1 MKCWSR
7 EYFRE
12 QLYTKLDILNELR
25 DETVP
30 KFQCHI
36 NHFIPPNYY
45 KKNKEFMA
53 LTLIPQCLF
62 DQRSNRRTS
71 RQFYQQVAMRDN

>member
-1 MKCWSR
+1 MLEPR

-12 QLYTKLDILNELR
+12 QLYTKLDIPHKLK
-25 DETVP
+25 DQTVP

-36 NHFIPPNYY
+36 NLFIPPNYN

-62 DQRSNRRTS
+62 DH
-71 RQFYQQVAMRDN
+71 

>member
-1 MKCWSR
+1 MLEPR

-12 QLYTKLDILNELR
+12 QLYTKLDIPHKLK
-25 DETVP
+25 DHTVP

-36 NHFIPPNYY
+36 NLFIPPNYN

-62 DQRSNRRTS
+62 DQRVNCRSS
-71 RQFYQQVAMRDN
+71 KQFYPQEAMRDY